1 MHPVTQMGDALR
13 ALRELIALTEKLPQ
27 RCHDLSYYNEVYRA
41 SRILRD
47 FGEEFAAA
55 LADAEKWRNHRCY
68 SASLDEALNSGDG
81 SYRP

>member
-1 MHPVTQMGDALR
+1 MHAVTQRGDALR

-27 RCHDLSYYNEVYRA
+27 RCYDLSYYNEIYRA

-55 LADAEKWRNHRCY
+55 LADAEKWRNHRCGPN
-68 SASLDEALNSGDG
+68 LDEALNSGDG